1 MAHLTKMAGV
11 GDDEALTQQPENT
24 SSEEDDTDEE
34 FVEADNGESQ
44 PKKKKDKKDKEK
56 DKYPCMRCQ
65 KNVSKNRVQC
75 TSCRLWVHMPCQK
88 ISKDLYKILT
98 NPKKFPGLAWYC
110 DSCQASSARLD
121 ARVRAMETD
130 LAGVEA
136 KVVRVESAVLD
147 IRRGSWSWRGNRRR
161 WKTLERLKNR
171 MF

>member
-1 MAHLTKMAGV
+1 MVGV

-24 SSEEDDTDEE
+24 SSEEEDTDEE

-56 DKYPCMRCQ
+56 DKYPCMRCL
-65 KNVSKNRVQC
+65 KNVSKNGVQC

-98 NPKKFPGLAWYC
+98 NPKKFPGLAWYEYC

-147 IRRGSWSWRGNRRR
+147 IQRGSWSWRGNRRR

-171 MF
+171 MC

>member
-1 MAHLTKMAGV
+1 MAGV

-65 KNVSKNRVQC
+65 NNVSKNRVQC

-98 NPKKFPGLAWYC
+98 TPKNSRGWHGTVTHAR
-110 DSCQASSARLD
+110 QAQPD
-121 ARVRAMETD
+121 
-130 LAGVEA
+130 
-136 KVVRVESAVLD
+136 
-147 IRRGSWSWRGNRRR
+147 
-161 WKTLERLKNR
+161 
-171 MF
+171 